1 MGELRAPSVLGIDVK
16 VYQLD
21 KKSTKINIV
30 GIDIKIES
38 RGHSHVINRAN

>member
-16 VYQLD
+16 VYRLD